1 MYNLPTDPSK
11 IKERIRRYERA
22 FAKEMQEFDMISDG
36 SGKRYLLG
44 PLYLIL
50 NDIEGAYKSFVWFE
64 KTFPDDVGEPLQYL
78 CWAITLLRK
87 EDTDAASNKLIE
99 AMLKNI
105 YLIPHVL
112 GLNPERLDIWHGSNY
127 EDIEYLS
134 YLPPVTMQL
143 CTKEELGWISK
154 QYNSEKFIAIREK
167 YIDIHLQLKTEP
179 RGPKR
184 TELVELASKLENLD
198 FKDLDFRE

>member
-1 MYNLPTDPSK
+1 VYNLPTEPSK

-22 FAKEMQEFDMISDG
+22 FAKELQEFDMISDG

-50 NDIEGAYKSFVWFE
+50 NDVEGAYNSYEWFE

-87 EDTDAASNKLIE
+87 DDINAASNKLIE
-99 AMLKNI
+99 TMLKNL
-105 YLIPHVL
+105 YLIPHML
-112 GLNPERLDIWHGSNY
+112 DINPERLDIWHGSNY

-134 YLPPVTMQL
+134 YLPPIAMEL
-143 CTKEELGWISK
+143 CTEEELDWVSR
-154 QYNSEKFIAIREK
+154 QYNSEKFTAIRER
-167 YIDIHLQLKTEP
+167 YIDIQRQLKTEP

-184 TELVELASKLENLD
+184 TELVERASKLENLD
-198 FKDLDFRE
+198 FDGLDL